1 MIFFNFFLLRWT
13 FLCIPN
19 RYSIVH
25 VIGYELLYKSEN
37 DSWLIITLA
46 TFADCPLNLT
56 GSNFTLVAS
65 ICSTNDDRG
74 KCCRYINAFIAVSV
88 AHYANATGNLGVT
101 ANLSETCLHS
111 ISETLGLY
119 GVPKNATAF
128 CGFGTKIPVN
138 YVCEGRT
145 TVTQMLQSPKFS
157 DVTVN
162 CKLPLSEDTNCRK
175 CVNAS
180 ITYLRQLV
188 GAEDNMTLSTCR
200 DATFTAIAS
209 QVDGV
214 SVVEIASCFF
224 GVQGLSNFPGITTQ
238 LNEVLKP
245 ISWEEMDF
253 NTFISVHVMINQL
266 VSLVQAFLFLHT
278 AILLLLYPVL
288 VLRIV
293 ENPCIYRK
301 FGILCFW
308 N

>member
-1 MIFFNFFLLRWT
+1 M
-13 FLCIPN
+13 
-19 RYSIVH
+19 
-25 VIGYELLYKSEN
+25 
-37 DSWLIITLA
+37 
-46 TFADCPLNLT
+46 
-56 GSNFTLVAS
+56 AS

-245 ISWEEMDF
+245 ISWEEIDF
-253 NTFISVHVMINQL
+253 NMCMSVHVMINQL

-301 FGILCFW
+301 FGILCF
-308 N
+308 

>member
-1 MIFFNFFLLRWT
+1 M
-13 FLCIPN
+13 
-19 RYSIVH
+19 
-25 VIGYELLYKSEN
+25 
-37 DSWLIITLA
+37 
-46 TFADCPLNLT
+46 
-56 GSNFTLVAS
+56 AS

-74 KCCRYINAFIAVSV
+74 KCCRYINAVIAVSV

-119 GVPKNATAF
+119 GVPRNATAF

-180 ITYLRQLV
+180 ITYLRLLI

-214 SVVEIASCFF
+214 TVVEIASCFF

-253 NTFISVHVMINQL
+253 NMCMSVHVMTNQL
-266 VSLVQAFLFLHT
+266 VSLVQACLLLHT
-278 AILLLLYPVL
+278 AAILLLLYPVL

-293 ENPCIYRK
+293 ENPFIYRK
-301 FGILCFW
+301 FGSLCF
-308 N
+308 

>member
-1 MIFFNFFLLRWT
+1 MKFFVHS
-13 FLCIPN
+13 N

-25 VIGYELLYKSEN
+25 VIGQELLYKSKN

-119 GVPKNATAF
+119 GVPRNATAF

-180 ITYLRQLV
+180 ITYLRQLI

-253 NTFISVHVMINQL
+253 NMCMSVHAMINQL

-278 AILLLLYPVL
+278 AAILLLLCPVL
-288 VLRIV
+288 VLHIV
-293 ENPCIYRK
+293 ENPFIYRK
-301 FGILCFW
+301 FGSLCFW

>member
-1 MIFFNFFLLRWT
+1 M
-13 FLCIPN
+13 
-19 RYSIVH
+19 
-25 VIGYELLYKSEN
+25 
-37 DSWLIITLA
+37 
-46 TFADCPLNLT
+46 
-56 GSNFTLVAS
+56 AS

-238 LNEVLKP
+238 LNSMKSLNQYLGKKW
-245 ISWEEMDF
+245 IL
-253 NTFISVHVMINQL
+253 IRALSVHVMINQL

-301 FGILCFW
+301 FGILCF
-308 N
+308 